1 MDENKSMNEI
11 EYRKLNK
18 VKKLNTGMK
27 LNAELKV
34 NVGHHKWK

>member
-18 VKKLNTGMK
+18 AKKLNTGMK